1 MRKKF
6 NLENRFD
13 LLTGEILEC
22 KSPESYHLQNFKDKR
37 NMKKFFLNALENKT
51 PEVIQKFIL
60 DVYKGYADLKE
71 LKYAPQMV
79 ETMTIKVLPHA
90 GTVDKHYNGG
100 YSKLIKD
107 LQLNSFLKYD
117 NLVFPANNIPNDI
130 TIIQDTRERKAIQ
143 TQHNTII
150 KKLDFGDYTIERE
163 NQMVSIE
170 RKSANDLW
178 GSVASNDSFAR
189 FTREI
194 ERAKKQN
201 KYIIVLVES
210 SFSSFFYAQNWFL
223 HRANPDFIAHRIR
236 DLCRKFPAT
245 IQFVFCEGRKE
256 AAKLIPY
263 LLFFNEEI
271 LEIDLQFGYNSGLI
285 KL

>member
-37 NMKKFFLNALENKT
+37 NMKKFFVRAIEDKT
-51 PEVIQKFIL
+51 PKVIQKFIF

-79 ETMTIKVLPHA
+79 ETMSIKVLPHA
-90 GTVDKHYNGG
+90 GTVDKYYDGG

-117 NLVFPANNIPNDI
+117 NLIFPANNVPDDI
-130 TIIQDTRERKAIQ
+130 TIIQDTRERKAIN

-163 NQMVSIE
+163 NQVVSIE

-178 GSVASNDSFAR
+178 GSVASNNSFAR

-223 HRANPDFIAHRIR
+223 RRVNPDFIAHRIR
-236 DLCRKFPAT
+236 DLCRNFPST
-245 IQFVFCEGRKE
+245 IQFLFCEGRKE